1 MKQDTLRSV
10 ARSAFLPIHPS
21 NQTNKQKDKTGWSAK
36 EMGNKANM
44 YVAENGHSFA
54 FQDSTRLY
62 LRAFL
67 DFN

>member
-1 MKQDTLRSV
+1 MVHGQATLRVEIEKGMRISK
-10 ARSAFLPIHPS
+10 
-21 NQTNKQKDKTGWSAK
+21 QTNKKIKQGGARKKMD
-36 EMGNKANM
+36 NKANM

-54 FQDSTRLY
+54 FQDSTHLY